1 MSDALAR
8 VEAFI
13 AGSVEERLAD
23 YVDFLRIPSI
33 STLGEHRDD
42 MIAAAEFVASH
53 MSAWGLEHVEVSP
66 TPGHP
71 VVYADWL
78 HAEGAPTVIVY
89 GHYDVQP
96 VDPLDLWVR
105 PPFEPRLENGR
116 IYARGAADDKGQVHL
131 HLWAARAWLASE
143 GRLPVNVRYVFE
155 GEEESGS
162 TNLDAWLEGNRHRL
176 AGDVV
181 VVSDTGFFEGNHA
194 ALTIGLRGLMYAQ
207 IDVTGPSLDLHSG
220 TYGGNVQNP
229 ALPLARILTALRTED
244 GRVAVPG
251 FYDEVRT
258 LTDAERAEFARLPL
272 DEAAFIE
279 KLGVPELFGEPG
291 FLPLERR
298 GARPTLD
305 VNGIWGGFQGEGSKT
320 IIPAHAHAKVSCRLV
335 PDMDPQRTFDRLR
348 EAVRAVNVPGVRVE
362 VTLLNAGMWS
372 LAGIDHPA
380 TQAAARCL
388 EEVFGERPYYL
399 REGGSIPA
407 AASFATMFGLPVV
420 LLGFTNPDD
429 QAHAPNEQMVLA
441 NYEGGVRTIARY
453 WEALSDLPRWH
464 RVVGTDGMGS

>member
-1 MSDALAR
+1 MSDVLAPI
-8 VEAFI
+8 EAYLT
-13 AGSVEERLAD
+13 ATAQERLDD

-33 STLGEHRDD
+33 SALSEHRDD
-42 MIAAAEFVASH
+42 MVAAAEFVATRLSD
-53 MSAWGLEHVEVSP
+53 WGLEHVEVSP
-66 TPGHP
+66 TAGHP

-78 HAEGAPTVIVY
+78 HAPGAPTVVVY

-105 PPFEPRLENGR
+105 PPFEPRLEDGR
-116 IYARGAADDKGQVHL
+116 IFARGAADDKGQVHL
-131 HLWAARAWLASE
+131 HLWAARAWLATH

-162 TNLDAWLEGNRHRL
+162 VNFDAWLAANRHRL
-176 AGDVV
+176 DADVV
-181 VVSDTGFFEGNHA
+181 VVSDTGFFEGNHPA
-194 ALTIGLRGLMYAQ
+194 ITIGLRGLMYAQ
-207 IDVTGPSLDLHSG
+207 VDVTGPSLDLHSG

-229 ALPLARILTALRTED
+229 AIALARIIASLKDAS
-244 GRVAVPG
+244 GRVTVPG
-251 FYDEVRT
+251 FLDEVRV

-272 DEAAFIE
+272 DEDELVAR
-279 KLGVPELFGEPG
+279 LGVSELFGDAD
-291 FLPLERR
+291 FIPLERR

-320 IIPAHAHAKVSCRLV
+320 IIPAHAHAKISCRLV
-335 PDMDPQRTFDRLR
+335 PDMDPERTFERVRDAIL
-348 EAVRAVNVPGVRVE
+348 AVPVPGVRVE
-362 VTLLNAGMWS
+362 VTPLNHGMWS
-372 LAGIDHPA
+372 LAPIDHPA

-407 AASFATMFGLPVV
+407 AASFATLLGAPVV

-441 NYEGGVRTIARY
+441 NYEGGLRTIARY
-453 WEALSDLPRWH
+453 WQALADMPR
-464 RVVGTDGMGS
+464 